1 MKVFLAQVIAYLEHT
16 CEGMKYEKYV
26 NVKDIL
32 PLSQLYCK
40 GWWDFSAH
48 CQSCMPE
55 MTLLAEA
62 SILIV
67 TSALWEVLADISS
80 KRVTTVGAETRLTAW
95 RTGPSRLLWPQ
106 GLKF

>member
-1 MKVFLAQVIAYLEHT
+1 MKVFLAQVIADLEHT

-67 TSALWEVLADISS
+67 TLGGISRYFIKTS
-80 KRVTTVGAETRLTAW
+80 DNSWSRNPTQTW